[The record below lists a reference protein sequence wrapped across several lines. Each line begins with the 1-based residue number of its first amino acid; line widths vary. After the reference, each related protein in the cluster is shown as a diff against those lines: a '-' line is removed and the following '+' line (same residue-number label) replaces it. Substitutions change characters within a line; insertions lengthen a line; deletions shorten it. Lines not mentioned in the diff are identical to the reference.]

1 MGTSLAG
8 ARLASARNQTHER
21 QTEDII
27 GALMSGDHDKVEPG
41 QVQLGTGLEP
51 AGKRSNGL
59 ARVVLMDIGHL
70 VIYQVVLR

>member
-1 MGTSLAG
+1 LAG

-51 AGKRSNGL
+51 AGKRSNGMAIDKIDKKERRDNEIVRICWL
-59 ARVVLMDIGHL
+59 
-70 VIYQVVLR
+70 